1 MLKDY
6 LEASGSIISPVTP
19 RQVIKEAFAARI
31 VSDGQ
36 IWIDMLDHRNLLS
49 HTYDF
54 SVFEKAV
61 EDIAA
66 RYLPAMTSMYE
77 FFMIKTSP

>member
-1 MLKDY
+1 MD
-6 LEASGSIISPVTP
+6 
-19 RQVIKEAFAARI
+19 R
-31 VSDGQ
+31 
-36 IWIDMLDHRNLLS
+36 IDMLDHRNLLS
-49 HTYDF
+49 RTYDF

-77 FFMIKTSP
+77 FFMIETSP